1 MANSA
6 SDETI
11 KIKNA
16 AREAKD
22 SFQSISA
29 ILATTAKTTKAAAE
43 IQDRINKSVK
53 GQADLADQLN
63 VLEQEKQT
71 YLQEYIKSGKII
83 NDSMVVQMDLAI
95 DITKSKIQQ
104 KDLEEEIKDLAEGY
118 KDELFGSLGTL
129 GQMLKAGT
137 TLGFAM
143 EALKG
148 TTAAIGDIFKT
159 TVGLASDLNQE
170 LGMSGAAAMEA
181 GMMNFSAAAVFSKF
195 SIAELNQA
203 TKDFATTM
211 GTTAGLTNDLRNS
224 MAAMS
229 KMGVG
234 GEDAAKMAQSM
245 ESAGGS
251 ANDMTEEISKMAQ
264 DAGVLA
270 SVTFK
275 DMASQQKL
283 MVGMSEK
290 EIKLLAQKTIAM
302 NKQGRSLSDMRGIAD
317 NMLDIESSMKA
328 QAKARIMLGDKL
340 TATQMEGMQGMTA
353 AAMEFMNTGNTDAL
367 NAALDKTNM
376 SAEKFKELG
385 PLGMEQYAAAIGMSS
400 DMLSEQIQKR
410 DQAKKIE
417 ESSDLDKGLAT
428 ALDLYQRTPDAIK
441 EGTTALIGYIA
452 QMGIMNL
459 MQGKSVGL
467 KNLIPGMGGKGGGGQ
482 TDLSN
487 SEAKPTKASQGSGKG
502 LKSLA
507 GGLKAMGSGKV
518 LAGIFNMA
526 LAGPALLLSLPAIP
540 FLLFMGK
547 VKLKALK
554 DNFTGLGR
562 GLSQMTQAAV
572 GALVLLLAIPALALG
587 MLAIPFLLFMS
598 IPGLGAALTTNFAG
612 LAAGLTAF
620 GNPATA
626 IAVLIGIGL
635 LAALGVAMIPFAY
648 SLSLLSPLVEAFG
661 NIFIGV
667 FAAIPPII
675 TAVADGLV
683 NMMNAVTMENVGA
696 MLLLGPALM
705 GVAFGLAAIGMM
717 GVPGLLAL
725 TGLGAVTVLLAPTL
739 MGIADSIG
747 DMMGG
752 SDDTDSNSDNSD
764 SKLIDAI
771 NGLRG
776 DIQSQ
781 PILISVDGKVVSEIT
796 KIQSRQGVSKN
807 VYRK

>member
-53 GQADLADQLN
+53 GQADLAGQLN

-83 NDSMVVQMDLAI
+83 NGSLVAQLDLAI
-95 DITKSKIQQ
+95 DITKSKIEQ
-104 KDLEEEIKDLAEGY
+104 KGLEEEIKDLAEGY

-283 MVGMSEK
+283 MIGMSEK

-328 QAKARIMLGDKL
+328 QTKARIMLGDKL
-340 TATQMEGMQGMTA
+340 TATQMEGMQGMTE
-353 AAMEFMNTGNTDAL
+353 AAMDFMNTGNTDKL

-376 SAEKFKELG
+376 SAKAFKELG
-385 PLGMEQYAAAIGMSS
+385 PKGT
-400 DMLSEQIQKR
+400 R
-410 DQAKKIE
+410 DI
-417 ESSDLDKGLAT
+417 
-428 ALDLYQRTPDAIK
+428 R
-441 EGTTALIGYIA
+441 
-452 QMGIMNL
+452 
-459 MQGKSVGL
+459 
-467 KNLIPGMGGKGGGGQ
+467 
-482 TDLSN
+482 
-487 SEAKPTKASQGSGKG
+487 
-502 LKSLA
+502 
-507 GGLKAMGSGKV
+507 
-518 LAGIFNMA
+518 
-526 LAGPALLLSLPAIP
+526 
-540 FLLFMGK
+540 
-547 VKLKALK
+547 
-554 DNFTGLGR
+554 
-562 GLSQMTQAAV
+562 
-572 GALVLLLAIPALALG
+572 
-587 MLAIPFLLFMS
+587 
-598 IPGLGAALTTNFAG
+598 
-612 LAAGLTAF
+612 
-620 GNPATA
+620 
-626 IAVLIGIGL
+626 
-635 LAALGVAMIPFAY
+635 
-648 SLSLLSPLVEAFG
+648 
-661 NIFIGV
+661 
-667 FAAIPPII
+667 
-675 TAVADGLV
+675 
-683 NMMNAVTMENVGA
+683 
-696 MLLLGPALM
+696 
-705 GVAFGLAAIGMM
+705 
-717 GVPGLLAL
+717 
-725 TGLGAVTVLLAPTL
+725 
-739 MGIADSIG
+739 
-747 DMMGG
+747 
-752 SDDTDSNSDNSD
+752 
-764 SKLIDAI
+764 
-771 NGLRG
+771 
-776 DIQSQ
+776 
-781 PILISVDGKVVSEIT
+781 
-796 KIQSRQGVSKN
+796 
-807 VYRK
+807 